1 MGSIKPA
8 FNLKGAA
15 SGGILGSNG
24 LAKNPSL
31 TNIIAGGMQKKPA
44 GDSTTTNPYNG
55 TPYTDGNTLISGVDK
70 KPTDNGL

>member
-31 TNIIAGGMQKKPA
+31 TNIVAGGMQKKSPT
-44 GDSTTTNPYNG
+44 DSTNTMNPGTN
-55 TPYTDGNTLISGVDK
+55 TTLISGVDK
-70 KPTDNGL
+70 KPTDYGM